1 MLLYHG
7 RKEQVRFPKIRKAVF
22 NKDFYFGFYCTLQE
36 EQAVRQAARFYNKWY
51 LNIYEYTPNRDLKYL
66 RFHKITDEWLDFVTS
81 CRLGNGHSYDIVEG
95 PRADETIFNYVQNFV
110 DGKISRSA
118 FWKLAK
124 YNHPTYQIS
133 FHTISALD
141 TLEFIESREG

>member
-1 MLLYHG
+1 M
-7 RKEQVRFPKIRKAVF
+7 
-22 NKDFYFGFYCTLQE
+22 DFT
-36 EQAVRQAARFYNKWY
+36 RFYNKWY